1 MTSRRQS
8 RMLAGRRINR
18 RDFLR
23 MSGAGLAGATLLG
36 AAGCGG
42 GGGGGNTLTLSMGP
56 DDTGTLPDLID
67 QFNKQHKGEF
77 QVKYREMPSDTGQYF
92 DQMRTEFQAGGGEID
107 VIGGDVIWP
116 AQFAANGYILDLS
129 DRFTDA
135 DAFLPG
141 PIQSNTYDGKIW
153 GVPWYTDAGLLYYR
167 QDQLEQAGLS
177 GPPATWDDL
186 KQMALEA
193 KQAAGAQLGF
203 AFQGAEYEGGVCNGQ
218 EYILTHGGN
227 ILDPEDPS
235 RGIIDSPESVAGLET
250 GGSMITD
257 AGST

>member
-1 MTSRRQS
+1 
-8 RMLAGRRINR
+8 
-18 RDFLR
+18 
-23 MSGAGLAGATLLG
+23 
-36 AAGCGG
+36 
-42 GGGGGNTLTLSMGP
+42 
-56 DDTGTLPDLID
+56 
-67 QFNKQHKGEF
+67 
-77 QVKYREMPSDTGQYF
+77 MPSDTGQYF
-92 DQMRTEFQAGGGEID
+92 DQLRTEFQAGGGGID

-203 AFQGAEYEGGVCNGQ
+203 AFQG
-218 EYILTHGGN
+218 
-227 ILDPEDPS
+227 PS
-235 RGIIDSPESVAGLET
+235 TRVGCAT
-250 GGSMITD
+250 
-257 AGST
+257 AKSTS

>member
-92 DQMRTEFQAGGGEID
+92 DQLRTEFQAGGGEID

-116 AQFAANGYILDLS
+116 AQFAAQGWITDFS
-129 DRFTDA
+129 DRM
-135 DAFLPG
+135 PESE
-141 PIQSNTYDGKIW
+141 QSKY
-153 GVPWYTDAGLLYYR
+153 
-167 QDQLEQAGLS
+167 LS
-177 GPPATWDDL
+177 GP
-186 KQMALEA
+186 
-193 KQAAGAQLGF
+193 
-203 AFQGAEYEGGVCNGQ
+203 
-218 EYILTHGGN
+218 I
-227 ILDPEDPS
+227 
-235 RGIIDSPESVAGLET
+235 ES
-250 GGSMITD
+250 
-257 AGST
+257 